1 MTIFI
6 VIPMLLMTLV
16 SAFAD
21 DWKSGEVLDVSSIRS
36 IVIRGDA
43 SSIKISANRDE
54 PYRAETQGRR
64 DGWFTGWYSSW
75 FFNGCEDE
83 SRMQIDGTT
92 LTIAVASSRWFD
104 LSDCTPEVLANIPPG
119 GSVQV
124 DQQAVMA
131 RFDGDFSSLGLTTRA
146 ADVTLQGHASAVK
159 IDGTAVRAHLVYD
172 TLADNET
179 IDVNARSVDSYL
191 GFGKDVPVD
200 YTVSAKASLI
210 DSARPSVAGA
220 KPVVTIRAEYART
233 TIR

>member
-6 VIPMLLMTLV
+6 MIPMLFMTMV

-21 DWKSGEVLDVSSIRS
+21 GWTTAEAIDVSAIRQVVISGDAGSIR
-36 IVIRGDA
+36 
-43 SSIKISANRDE
+43 ISTDSGK
-54 PYRAETQGRR
+54 PYRAQTEGRH

-83 SRMQIDGTT
+83 SRMMIDGTT
-92 LTIAVASSRWFD
+92 LTVTVASSRWFD
-104 LSDCTPEVLANIPPG
+104 LSDCTPQVSVNIPAG
-119 GSVQV
+119 GAVKV

-131 RFDGDFSSLGLTTRA
+131 RFDGEFSSLGLSTKA
-146 ADVTLQGHASAVK
+146 ADVTLQGHASKVD
-159 IDGTAVRAHLVYD
+159 IEGTAVRAHLVYD
-172 TLADNET
+172 RLNEDET

-220 KPVVTIRAEYART
+220 RPVVTIRAEYART